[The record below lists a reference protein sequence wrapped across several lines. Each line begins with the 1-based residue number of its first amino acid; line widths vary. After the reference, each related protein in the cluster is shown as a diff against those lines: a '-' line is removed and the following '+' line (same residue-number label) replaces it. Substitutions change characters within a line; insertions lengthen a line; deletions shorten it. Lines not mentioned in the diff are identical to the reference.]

1 MSRRAGSSAKP
12 PSAPQAR
19 ELLAAARKATSQ
31 AHAPYSKFKVGA
43 AVSDERGR
51 IYTAGNIEN
60 ASYGLTVCA
69 ERVAI
74 FSAIAAGAKRITAVG
89 VTSRQ
94 LKPVAPCG
102 ACRQVMTEFAAPS
115 TPVYLDAGRGK
126 FVEQT
131 VASLMPTAFDAAAF
145 ARKS

>member
-1 MSRRAGSSAKP
+1 VSRRASSTVKRPTAP
-12 PSAPQAR
+12 PAR
-19 ELLAAARKATSQ
+19 ELLAAARKAASQ

-43 AVSDERGR
+43 AVADERGR
-51 IYTAGNIEN
+51 IFSAGNIEN

-74 FSAIAAGAKRITAVG
+74 FSAIAAGARRITAVG
-89 VTSRQ
+89 VTSRK

-126 FVEQT
+126 VVEQT
-131 VASLMPTAFDAAAF
+131 VASLMPAAFDAAAF